1 MVETALVDQFER
13 VIYPSAAVLLCLLV
27 VLSVLGGAVYAIA
40 VYLI

>member
-1 MVETALVDQFER
+1 MYAQTDQFER

-27 VLSVLGGAVYAIA
+27 VLSVLGGAVYAIS